1 MSKSADLDQ
10 AVKRYILE
18 CVEVD
23 EAEQPILT
31 TDEKIAYIARRF
43 ESETKYSKQT
53 DIQRMTSWL
62 QGLALDI
69 AFYNDDILKLA
80 VAWGSI
86 PADATEKQEQKI
98 IDGYYHL
105 MANKT
110 AQLIRGYHVPKD

>member
-1 MSKSADLDQ
+1 MSKSTDLDQ
-10 AVKRYILE
+10 AVKRYILD
-18 CVEVD
+18 CVQLD
-23 EAEQPILT
+23 ESEQPIPT
-31 TDEKIAYIARRF
+31 TAEKIAYIARRF

-62 QGLALDI
+62 QGLALGI
-69 AFYNDDILKLA
+69 AYSSHDILKLA

-98 IDGYYHL
+98 LDNYFHL